1 MEIIDNINEKIKDD
15 MSIEIKKLKR
25 RLKKNKMEKLK
36 MCSVDNVDKN
46 IEKIGKLFPNCLTE
60 KINESGEVELA
71 IDFDRLKQELSKEI
85 VEGNEER
92 YQFTWPDKGKAELLA
107 NSPIS
112 KTLRPSR
119 EESID
124 FDNTENLYIE
134 GDNLEVLKLLQE
146 TYLKKIKMI
155 YIDPPYNTYKDFI
168 YNDKFS
174 KNIDEYLAN
183 SGQFDEE
190 GNRLVRNT
198 ESKGRIHT
206 DWLNMIYPRLK
217 VAEKLLSDDGVIFI
231 SIDDREVRNMK
242 LVCDEIFHENNFI
255 SQLVWQ
261 NKKGGGN
268 DSTYIAVEHEYILV
282 YAKNKYSL
290 KEFYEKYSDEYLKR
304 YKEEDE
310 KGKYYWDTFKR
321 KSGKQY
327 YPIECP
333 DGTVLELDEDGNPI
347 SWLRSKLR
355 FDQDK
360 KDGEIKIISTNNK
373 WSVQFKQRMPQGK
386 KPRSIF
392 TTKTI
397 IDDKGTTSTGS
408 NDIYEYFKKDIF
420 SNPKPVELLEYL
432 LGFGMSSD
440 GIVLDFFS
448 GSGTIAECVMKLNKS
463 DAGKRKYIA
472 IQLRE
477 DIDKV
482 LSSSSM
488 EAKRIAQN
496 AIDILDELEKP
507 HYITELAKE
516 RIKRAGLKLKEDNI
530 LFNLDIGFRVL
541 KVDSSNMEDVYYQP
555 KDVVKSLL
563 DMMSDNIKS
572 DRTSEDLLFQV
583 MLDLGVPLSS
593 RIEKI
598 MIDEKEVFVVE
609 NGYLIACFDKNI
621 TEETIKELALKKPYY
636 FIMRDSSMANDNVAT
651 NFEQIFVTYSPGTIK
666 KVL

>member
-1 MEIIDNINEKIKDD
+1 
-15 MSIEIKKLKR
+15 
-25 RLKKNKMEKLK
+25 MEKLR
-36 MCSVDNVDKN
+36 MHSIDSVDKN
-46 IEKIGKLFPNCLTE
+46 IEKIGNLFPNCLTE
-60 KINESGEVELA
+60 KINENGEVELA
-71 IDFDRLKQELSKEI
+71 IDFDRLKQELSKKI
-85 VEGNEER
+85 VEGSEER
-92 YQFTWPDKGKAELLA
+92 YQFTWPDKKKAELLA

-112 KTLRPSR
+112 KTLRPCR
-119 EESID
+119 EESVD
-124 FDNTENLYIE
+124 FDNTGNLYIE

-146 TYLKKIKMI
+146 TYLRKIKMI

-217 VAEKLLSDDGVIFI
+217 VAENLLSDDGVIFI

-282 YAKNKYSL
+282 YAKNKKSL

-310 KGKYYWDTFKR
+310 KGKFYWDTFKR

-333 DGTVLELDEDGNPI
+333 DGTILELDEDGNPI
-347 SWLRSKLR
+347 SWLRSKSR
-355 FDQDK
+355 FNQDK
-360 KDGEIKIISTNNK
+360 KDGEVRIVSTNNK
-373 WSVQFKQRMPQGK
+373 WSVQFKQRMPKGK

-397 IDDKGTTSTGS
+397 IDDKGTTSSGS
-408 NDIYEYFKKDIF
+408 SDIYEYFKKDIF

-440 GIVLDFFS
+440 GIILDFFS

-463 DAGKRKYIA
+463 DTGKRKYIA

-477 DIDKV
+477 DIDNV
-482 LSSSSM
+482 LSSSST

-516 RIKRAGLKLKEDNI
+516 RIKRAGIKLKEDNI
-530 LFNLDIGFRVL
+530 LVNLDTGFRVL
-541 KVDSSNMEDVYYQP
+541 KIDSSNMEDVYYQP

-563 DMMSDNIKS
+563 DMMTDNIKT
-572 DRTSEDLLFQV
+572 DRTPEDLLFQV

-593 RIEKI
+593 KIEEI
-598 MIDEKEVFVVE
+598 TMSEKKVLIVE
-609 NGYLIACFDKNI
+609 EGYLIACFDKNI
-621 TEETIKELALKKPYY
+621 TEEIIKEIALKKPHY

-651 NFEQIFVTYSPGTIK
+651 NFEQIFATYSPDTIK